1 MPVITLTSDIG
12 QADFIIGAVK
22 GQILS
27 TIPDCTIADITH
39 YLSSKDYQ
47 QGAYIFNNAAKYY
60 PKGTVHIVMV
70 NFFQN
75 PQEHVLFA
83 HFNGHFFV
91 VPDNGFLT
99 MMLGLKPVD
108 IVKINCKGATTFI
121 QMLDRVVESV
131 AYFFASGNLLDAGE
145 PATEI
150 LEIYPMQPTI
160 SPNWMEGQILFIDQF
175 ENVVVNIRKEEFDLH
190 AKGRSFKI
198 VFTRNETIEVLR
210 NNYGDVPVADKMAWF
225 NSAGYLEIAVRGG
238 NMAGLFGLS
247 KYDENQ
253 HNKQRPN
260 DNKWFFQM
268 VRVFFE

>member
-47 QGAYIFNNAAKYY
+47 QGAYIFNNAAKHY
-60 PKGTVHIVMV
+60 PAGTLHFIMV
-70 NFFQN
+70 NFFQFPKRHALLTKHN
-75 PQEHVLFA
+75 NQYFIT
-83 HFNGHFFV
+83 
-91 VPDNGFLT
+91 PDNGFLT
-99 MMLGLKPVD
+99 MMLGLKPKE
-108 IVKINCKGATTFI
+108 IVRIDCKGAGTFI
-121 QMLDRVVESV
+121 QMTERMVEAV
-131 AYFFASGNLLDAGE
+131 AYFFASGSLEEAGE
-145 PATEI
+145 RTDTI
-150 LEIYPMQPTI
+150 QEIYPMQPTLG
-160 SPNWMEGQILFIDQF
+160 PDWMEGQILFIDQF

-210 NNYGDVPVADKMAWF
+210 SNYGDVPVADKMAWF